1 MKKRLIALVCCR
13 KNSKGI
19 PNKNIK
25 IFHGKPLLYW
35 TFNNIKKSK
44 IFDEIYLSTDGKN
57 IFKVGSRL
65 GFKIPHLRP
74 KKLAKDNSDVF
85 KTHNFFFKKMKI
97 KDDNSLVCVINNN
110 PFINFSLIRKSF
122 KIFKKNKFTKIVMG
136 ALPVDSDQIFFRQM
150 KKIKNY
156 LIPKYKKELIKSK
169 INRKDNKIYYNIGD
183 LRWGKP
189 SWLINYKNFNQR
201 ISRDGFNFFEI
212 NKNHYHDINVPY
224 EWGEAIKKFKKL

>member
-1 MKKRLIALVCCR
+1 
-13 KNSKGI
+13 
-19 PNKNIK
+19 
-25 IFHGKPLLYW
+25 
-35 TFNNIKKSK
+35 
-44 IFDEIYLSTDGKN
+44 
-57 IFKVGSRL
+57 
-65 GFKIPHLRP
+65 
-74 KKLAKDNSDVF
+74 
-85 KTHNFFFKKMKI
+85 
-97 KDDNSLVCVINNN
+97 
-110 PFINFSLIRKSF
+110 
-122 KIFKKNKFTKIVMG
+122 
-136 ALPVDSDQIFFRQM
+136 M